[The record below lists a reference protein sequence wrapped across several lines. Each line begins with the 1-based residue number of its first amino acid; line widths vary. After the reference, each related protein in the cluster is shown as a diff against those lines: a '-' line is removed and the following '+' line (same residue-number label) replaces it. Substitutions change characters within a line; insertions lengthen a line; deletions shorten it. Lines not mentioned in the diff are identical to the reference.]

1 MSTSE
6 KIAHAYGVLV
16 ARGDKVTVRA
26 VQKQAGVRIGEV
38 AAWMREHATGA
49 AGEVPEAPDLSEPM
63 SAMVASVWAAAWKRA
78 AEQADEATAVA
89 LDAARAGEADALAAA
104 ETATAQRAE
113 ADTARDEAVRDAEQ
127 LRAELAQVRQQLETM
142 QRESEQA
149 RALAEEAD
157 RARVR
162 AEATCWTR
170 FVPPG
175 RPTRTSSDPHRDG
188 LVVSDRASTLTKQDR
203 QRTSGPDLR
212 QVRSGRNGTNA
223 NTGGVS
229 CGTCRPRYRPWRWSR
244 WPRF

>member
-104 ETATAQRAE
+104 ESATAQRAD
-113 ADTARDEAVRDAEQ
+113 ADAAREQAVRDAQQ
-127 LRAELAQVRQQLETM
+127 LRTELAQVRQQLETM
-142 QRESEQA
+142 QREAEQA

-162 AEATCWTR
+162 AEATSDTLR
-170 FVPPG
+170 ELLDAF
-175 RPTRTSSDPHRDG
+175 RSSGQAAED
-188 LVVSDRASTLTKQDR
+188 K
-203 QRTSGPDLR
+203 
-212 QVRSGRNGTNA
+212 
-223 NTGGVS
+223 
-229 CGTCRPRYRPWRWSR
+229 
-244 WPRF
+244 

>member
-104 ETATAQRAE
+104 ETATAQH
-113 ADTARDEAVRDAEQ
+113 ADADAARDEAVRDAEQ
-127 LRAELAQVRQQLETM
+127 LRTELAQVRQQLETM
-142 QRESEQA
+142 QREAEQA
-149 RALAEEAD
+149 RVQAEEAD

-162 AEATCWTR
+162 AEATSDTLR
-170 FVPPG
+170 ELLDAF
-175 RPTRTSSDPHRDG
+175 RSSGQADED
-188 LVVSDRASTLTKQDR
+188 K
-203 QRTSGPDLR
+203 
-212 QVRSGRNGTNA
+212 
-223 NTGGVS
+223 
-229 CGTCRPRYRPWRWSR
+229 
-244 WPRF
+244 

>member
-1 MSTSE
+1 MSSSE

-49 AGEVPEAPDLSEPM
+49 ASEVPEAPDLSEPM

-89 LDAARAGEADALAAA
+89 LDAARAGEADALAAV
-104 ETATAQRAE
+104 EIATAQQ
-113 ADTARDEAVRDAEQ
+113 ADADAARDEAVRDAEQ
-127 LRAELAQVRQQLETM
+127 LRTELAQVRQQLETM
-142 QRESEQA
+142 QRQAEQA

-162 AEATCWTR
+162 AEATSDTLR
-170 FVPPG
+170 ELLDAF
-175 RPTRTSSDPHRDG
+175 RSSGQADED
-188 LVVSDRASTLTKQDR
+188 K
-203 QRTSGPDLR
+203 
-212 QVRSGRNGTNA
+212 
-223 NTGGVS
+223 
-229 CGTCRPRYRPWRWSR
+229 
-244 WPRF
+244 

>member
-1 MSTSE
+1 MSSSE

-104 ETATAQRAE
+104 ESATAQRAD
-113 ADTARDEAVRDAEQ
+113 ADAAREEAVRDAEQ
-127 LRAELAQVRQQLETM
+127 LRAELAQVRQQLDET
-142 QRESEQA
+142 QRQAEQA
-149 RALAEEAD
+149 RVQAEEAD

-162 AEATCWTR
+162 AEATSDTLR
-170 FVPPG
+170 ELLDAF
-175 RPTRTSSDPHRDG
+175 RSSGQADED
-188 LVVSDRASTLTKQDR
+188 K
-203 QRTSGPDLR
+203 
-212 QVRSGRNGTNA
+212 
-223 NTGGVS
+223 
-229 CGTCRPRYRPWRWSR
+229 
-244 WPRF
+244 